1 MNMDEIKKIKISIAD
16 INDNLDTICSTVY
29 EVWEVT
35 QTLPLGSNVDSWLLG
50 SQVAKSQSKVW

>member
-35 QTLPLGSNVDSWLLG
+35 QILPLGSNVDS
-50 SQVAKSQSKVW
+50 